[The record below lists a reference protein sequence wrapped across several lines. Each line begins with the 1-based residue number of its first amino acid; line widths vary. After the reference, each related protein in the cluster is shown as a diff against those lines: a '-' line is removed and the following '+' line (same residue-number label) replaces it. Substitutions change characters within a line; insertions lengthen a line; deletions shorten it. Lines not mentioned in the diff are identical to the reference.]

1 MTLGNKAGFF
11 QRTYIQRGVWLSLAL
26 LGGCSHAT
34 RKEAP
39 PPPVKAQQVVDIGIP
54 ACDAY
59 LNSYLACHRAAQI
72 FPADTLQSHYQAML
86 SSLQQSAAD
95 PQVRPYLAGR
105 CVALRQQL
113 EMTLQGR
120 ACSAPATTPATPQT
134 HQPASTSPIR
144 TQS

>member
-1 MTLGNKAGFF
+1 MALGNKAGFF
-11 QRTYIQRGVWLSLAL
+11 QRTYIQRGLWLALAL
-26 LGGCSHAT
+26 LGGCSHAA
-34 RKEAP
+34 RKETP
-39 PPPVKAQQVVDIGIP
+39 PPPVIVQQAVDIGIS
-54 ACDAY
+54 ACNAY

-72 FPADTLQSHYQAML
+72 FPADTLQNHYQAML

-120 ACSAPATTPATPQT
+120 SCAAPATIRATPQT
-134 HQPASTSPIR
+134 KQ
-144 TQS
+144 

>member
-1 MTLGNKAGFF
+1 MTLGNKTGFF
-11 QRTYIQRGVWLSLAL
+11 RRTYIQQGLWLSLGL
-26 LGGCSHAT
+26 LGGCSQAA

-39 PPPVKAQQVVDIGIP
+39 PPPVNAQQAVDIGIP
-54 ACDAY
+54 ACNAY
-59 LNSYLACHRAAQI
+59 LNSYLACHRAAQV

-120 ACSAPATTPATPQT
+120 SCSAPTTVHATPQANK
-134 HQPASTSPIR
+134 PGSAPPIR